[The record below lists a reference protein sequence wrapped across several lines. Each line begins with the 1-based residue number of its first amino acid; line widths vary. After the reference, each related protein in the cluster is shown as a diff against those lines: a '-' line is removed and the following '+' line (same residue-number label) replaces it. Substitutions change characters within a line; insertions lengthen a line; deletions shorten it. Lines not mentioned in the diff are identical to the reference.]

1 MDTFR
6 QAKCTACAATF
17 KVPGTFAANKAK
29 CPKCGGVVEIGP
41 VQSTAPKEDAPKP
54 EAPKSESAAPAAKPV
69 PAAVPPPK
77 PAAPKVAPAAAP
89 KAGPAA
95 APKAAAQAPKPAAA
109 PAKPAA
115 PAAKPAAPSV
125 RDAAASAAS
134 KVKSGATTPAA
145 SKAKKGAADEGETE
159 GKRARHVHK
168 EKSKTPMILGA
179 VFCLAMVGAA
189 GWWFGVKMP
198 AEEKVKAEADAALA
212 KQKREAAD
220 AQAAK
225 DKAEMDAA
233 DAARLAAA
241 AAADQQKGG
250 DAPAA
255 STTSGEKPAEKPATA
270 KATDSNV
277 VDDIDLT
284 AFPELPK
291 QSSCSDEQW
300 TSLQDDARTLIDPA
314 AGAKGGRAG
323 KRLLEAGRLAVP
335 ALLNQFRTINPATDD
350 GRKAGDLI
358 QKTLERICNGRN
370 FGWQYTTEPKDVVY
384 NKKAIKNWF
393 KIWETVGEDEQQWL
407 GFTKQLQKEGD
418 AAKPAEGDSKAA
430 SGLDDF

>member
-41 VQSTAPKEDAPKP
+41 VQSAAPKA
-54 EAPKSESAAPAAKPV
+54 EAPKQEAPKAESAAPAAKPV

-77 PAAPKVAPAAAP
+77 PAAPKAAPAPAPKPAAP
-89 KAGPAA
+89 
-95 APKAAAQAPKPAAA
+95 APKPAAA

-115 PAAKPAAPSV
+115 AAKPAAPSV

-145 SKAKKGAADEGETE
+145 SKAKKGAAEEGEAE
-159 GKRARHVHK
+159 GKRSRHVHK
-168 EKSKTPMILGA
+168 EKSKAPMILGA
-179 VFCLAMVGAA
+179 LFCVAMVGAA
-189 GWWFGVKMP
+189 GWWFGVKLP
-198 AEEKVKAEADAALA
+198 AEEKAKEEAAAALA

-225 DKAEMDAA
+225 DKAEMEAA

-255 STTSGEKPAEKPATA
+255 SSANGEKPAEKPVTP
-270 KATDSNV
+270 KAPDSNV

-300 TSLQDDARTLIDPA
+300 ASLQDDARTLIDPA

-323 KRLLEAGRLAVP
+323 KRLQEAGRLAVP

-418 AAKPAEGDSKAA
+418 AAKPAEGDGKAA

>member
-41 VQSTAPKEDAPKP
+41 VQSAAAKT
-54 EAPKSESAAPAAKPV
+54 EAPKQEAPKAESAAPASKPV

-77 PAAPKVAPAAAP
+77 PAAPKAAAETPKPATAPTKPAATAP
-89 KAGPAA
+89 T
-95 APKAAAQAPKPAAA
+95 KPAAA
-109 PAKPAA
+109 APTKPAA
-115 PAAKPAAPSV
+115 AAKSAAPSV

-145 SKAKKGAADEGETE
+145 SKSKTGAAEQGEAE
-159 GKRARHVHK
+159 GKRARHTPK
-168 EKSKTPMILGA
+168 KKSNTPMILSA
-179 VFCLAMVGAA
+179 VFCVAMIGASA
-189 GWWFGVKMP
+189 WWFGVKMP
-198 AEEKVKAEADAALA
+198 ADEKTEQEAAEALT
-212 KQKREAAD
+212 KQKREAAE

-225 DKAEMDAA
+225 DKAEMEAA

-255 STTSGEKPAEKPATA
+255 SSASGEKQADKPVTP
-270 KATDSNV
+270 KAAGSNV
-277 VDDIDLT
+277 IDDIDLT
-284 AFPELPK
+284 AFPVLPK

-300 TSLQDDARTLIDPA
+300 ATLQDDARTLIDPA

-323 KRLLEAGRLAVP
+323 KRLQESGRLAVP

-358 QKTLERICNGRN
+358 QKTLERICNGIN
-370 FGWQYTTEPKDVVY
+370 FGWQYTTEPTDVVY
-384 NKKAIKNWF
+384 NKKAIKKWF
-393 KIWETVGEDEQQWL
+393 EIWETVGEDEQQWL
-407 GFTKQLQKEGD
+407 GFTKQLPKQGE
-418 AAKPAEGDSKAA
+418 AAKPAEGDGKAA
-430 SGLDDF
+430 SGLEDF